1 MKLST
6 MGGRIKAGRLERGYS
21 VRQLA
26 ARLGVKPATVGNWES
41 GRSEPRANKLPVICG
56 LLGVSLMWMLQGA
69 DEPGEAD
76 LSGARSETAAVHRKL
91 ERATALQRE
100 LAALLNEATGDIAQ
114 LQSELAAGK
123 RRAA

>member
-6 MGGRIKAGRLERGYS
+6 MGGRIKAGCLERGYS

-26 ARLGVKPATVGNWES
+26 AHLGVKPANVGNWES
-41 GRSEPRANKLPVICG
+41 G
-56 LLGVSLMWMLQGA
+56 
-69 DEPGEAD
+69 
-76 LSGARSETAAVHRKL
+76 RSETAAVHRKL

-100 LAALLNEATGDIAQ
+100 LAALLNEATGDIAR
-114 LQSELAAGK
+114 LQSELDAGK